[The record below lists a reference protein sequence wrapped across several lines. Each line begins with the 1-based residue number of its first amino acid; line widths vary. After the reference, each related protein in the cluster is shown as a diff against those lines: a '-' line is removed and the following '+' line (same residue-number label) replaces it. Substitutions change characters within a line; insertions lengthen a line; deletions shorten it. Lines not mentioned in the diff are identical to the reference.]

1 MFGVKEIGSARELAE
16 YLLHLEGEPIE
27 QAAMIEDLLGKG
39 WTQEQIGKAVGWSQ
53 PQISSRL
60 KLLDLHPELQER
72 ARKGEIKKSVAWE
85 LASMPLEEQERFIG
99 QEKILLKDVE
109 EERRRLA
116 LTDEVMDVLNAPLLP
131 EEPALLKCPKCGH
144 EFEVELDRAIS

>member
-1 MFGVKEIGSARELAE
+1 MSRVKEIGSARELAE

-27 QAAMIEDLLGKG
+27 QAVMIEDLLGKG
-39 WTQEQIGKAVGWSQ
+39 WTQEQLGEAVGWSQ

-109 EERRRLA
+109 EERRKLA